1 MRASGGA
8 QVGHGKPMR
17 DSKAF
22 SYEDID
28 QKVCSRCGLRVD
40 GQHETPG
47 DWACRGCPCVAALRS
62 RIAELEFR
70 LERTAQ
76 KRTGPTQPPPETQP
90 EQRGGRRERK
100 DQRMVVL
107 DGERVCLTDAAR
119 RLGISPSALHFR
131 IVNRTGG
138 TEYGEVDLR
147 SIEAD
152 VVRSKEMEAQ

>member
-1 MRASGGA
+1 MRE
-8 QVGHGKPMR
+8 
-17 DSKAF
+17 SKAF
-22 SYEDID
+22 AYEDID

-76 KRTGPTQPPPETQP
+76 KRNGPTQP

-100 DQRMVVL
+100 DQRVVVL

-138 TEYGEVDLR
+138 TEYGLVDLR
-147 SIEAD
+147 SIGAD